1 MSKGNDKKA
10 KGKKDNKPQA
20 AASSYKL
27 AQGKPAANQTP
38 FMKKIGAK

>member
-10 KGKKDNKPQA
+10 KGKKDKPQV

-27 AQGKPAANQTP
+27 AQGKPANQTP